1 MGKRKEE
8 NQQKESIEE
17 KVFKKYRK
25 YKRDNNSGEELE
37 QSDQSN
43 NLIDE
48 TTESDLKINENDSIS
63 AEKIF
68 KKVKKIKDKNTKN
81 AIKLRK
87 QSRKLLA
94 KTEAEEESQQNT
106 GNKSLS
112 AITYLN
118 DWKYK
123 RNDWKF
129 KKTLQIWLMKNW
141 KNINKITD
149 KDFDLFIEYIF
160 AINSESF
167 AKKRLETEAKELID
181 KQTEEKDKEDEEHE
195 KLLERARRILQCY

>member
-1 MGKRKEE
+1 MGKRKQE
-8 NQQKESIEE
+8 NQEKESIEE
-17 KVFKKYRK
+17 KVLKKYRK
-25 YKRDNNSGEELE
+25 YRRDDNLSENSEESE
-37 QSDQSN
+37 QTI
-43 NLIDE
+43 NLTEE
-48 TTESDLKINENDSIS
+48 TKNELDLKVTESDSIS

-68 KKVKKIKDKNTKN
+68 KRVKKIKDEKTKN

-87 QSRKLLA
+87 ESRKLA
-94 KTEAEEESQQNT
+94 KIEAEEQLTQQNS

-118 DWKYK
+118 DWKYRK
-123 RNDWKF
+123 SDWKF
-129 KKTLQIWLMKNW
+129 KKSLQIWLLKSWRNP
-141 KNINKITD
+141 NKISD

-181 KQTEEKDKEDEEHE
+181 KQTEDEDKVI
-195 KLLERARRILQCY
+195 ERARRILQL